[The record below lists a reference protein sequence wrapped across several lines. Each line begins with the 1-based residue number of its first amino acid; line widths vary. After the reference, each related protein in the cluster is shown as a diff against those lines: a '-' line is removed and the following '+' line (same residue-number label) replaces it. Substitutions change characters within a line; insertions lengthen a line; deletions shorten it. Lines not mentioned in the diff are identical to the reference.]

1 MKPGFIRLLLT
12 GLGMSGLL
20 ASALAQTS
28 ESLTSAALPEH
39 TVVPVVRSEAPG
51 GLLGRAEQAMNNG
64 EYLRALDVLRDVLRE
79 QPTHQQARFMA
90 AHAMAQVGQ
99 QREAVT
105 LLEEL
110 AKEDPRN
117 FTYLNNL
124 AWLLAISREPGVRHP
139 GRAVELARQALL
151 SAPDNYSVW
160 STLSEAYYQAG
171 DYHKAVRAAEEAW
184 RTGQAQSAP
193 QDKLATYQEQMRKCQ
208 QAVEAFSLI
217 ER

>member
-1 MKPGFIRLLLT
+1 MKPGFIRRLLS

-20 ASALAQTS
+20 AQALAQTS
-28 ESLTSAALPEH
+28 QPLRSAVIPERAALAAAP
-39 TVVPVVRSEAPG
+39 SEAQA
-51 GLLGRAEQAMNNG
+51 GLLSRAEEAMNKG
-64 EYLRALDVLRDVLRE
+64 DYPRALDVLRDVLRE

-171 DYHKAVRAAEEAW
+171 DYRKAARAAEEAW